1 MNTSRHFPLRA
12 FLFAFALLS
21 AQHSMYAQTANT
33 TDASTNL
40 RYSVKQDDVVR
51 AKQAVARLEQLK
63 ADVLVYRSYGAFE
76 SDGRLARVPLETF
89 TDKLNQVTAE
99 VESILPQL
107 SNAKLRGHLSNSLY
121 SYRDGA
127 FWWTK
132 LGQQKVVTVANLR
145 TAFTT
150 TTPAEGFLQSTAPY
164 TIVAHWRQANKYLLS
179 AQMLI
184 VEENISVLEHGRFVA
199 SGPRVSK

>member
-1 MNTSRHFPLRA
+1 
-12 FLFAFALLS
+12 
-21 AQHSMYAQTANT
+21 MYAQSANT
-33 TDASTNL
+33 RDASTNL
-40 RYSVKQDDVVR
+40 RYSGKQDDVVM
-51 AKQAVARLEQLK
+51 AKRAVACLEQLK

-127 FWWTK
+127 FWWGK
-132 LGQQKVVTVANLR
+132 LDQPKVVTLANLR
-145 TAFTT
+145 TAFATS
-150 TTPAEGFLQSTAPY
+150 TPAEGFLQSTSPY
-164 TIVAHWRQANKYLLS
+164 KIVAHWRQANKYLLS

-184 VEENISVLEHGRFVA
+184 VEENISVSEHVRLAA
-199 SGPRVSK
+199 SGPGVTK